1 MAFTINEEQ
10 KIRRMLSA
18 YDSRK
23 WIGELP
29 EQALSTTANGDNWW
43 WNADDLAVEV
53 CNTTQSPNSA
63 RISLMKS
70 HSPKM
75 YRQTGTN
82 CYIPLHFD
90 VAINNF
96 TTDSGTSIPV
106 TLYFNSTGDEFC
118 GHCTALLNN
127 QSGHAI
133 NLVISPYFGM
143 NGSAVQ
149 FYGMEYN
156 TALQNGENMAIGIV
170 YDFGP
175 SGSNRENI
183 LRVYKIA

>member
-1 MAFTINEEQ
+1 
-10 KIRRMLSA
+10 MLSA
-18 YDSRK
+18 YDDRK
-23 WIGELP
+23 SISELS
-29 EQALSTTANGDNWW
+29 EQALSITANGDNWW

-53 CNTTQSPNSA
+53 SNTTQSPNSA
-63 RISLMKS
+63 RISLKRS

-75 YRQTGTN
+75 YRQTGTT

-96 TTDSGTSIPV
+96 TADSGTSV
-106 TLYFNSTGDEFC
+106 LATLYLNSTGEDFC

-133 NLVISPYFGM
+133 NLVIPPYFGM
-143 NGSAVQ
+143 IGSAVQ

-156 TALQNGENMAIGIV
+156 TALQNGDKMAIGIV

-175 SGSNRENI
+175 SGGIRENI